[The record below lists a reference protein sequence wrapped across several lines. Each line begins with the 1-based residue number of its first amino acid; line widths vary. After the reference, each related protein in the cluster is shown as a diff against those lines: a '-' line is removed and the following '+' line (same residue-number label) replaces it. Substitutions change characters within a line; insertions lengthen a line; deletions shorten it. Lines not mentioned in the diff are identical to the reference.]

1 MQNPIGSHA
10 HIFKSRR
17 IVENRANNHIQLPP
31 CQLSA
36 NNIKI
41 LSTIKTSCQ
50 RMFWAKK
57 KSGATFITMM
67 MVPYFGGDVGR
78 GWST

>member
-1 MQNPIGSHA
+1 MLTFSNQGELLKTGQTTIYGY
-10 HIFKSRR
+10 
-17 IVENRANNHIQLPP
+17 IQLPP

-50 RMFWAKK
+50 RMFWAEK